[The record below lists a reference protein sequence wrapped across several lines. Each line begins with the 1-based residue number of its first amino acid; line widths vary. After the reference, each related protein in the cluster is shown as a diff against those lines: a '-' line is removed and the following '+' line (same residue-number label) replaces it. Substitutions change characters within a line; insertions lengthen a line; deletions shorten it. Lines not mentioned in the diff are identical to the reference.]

1 MEIGLKERLIGAVVL
16 VILGVIIIPF
26 FLKSSPSPDTGVNQ
40 AVTLPPGDTTSVQ
53 QVSMPL
59 TPGPAATTTPL
70 MTAARPATAP
80 APAAVSSP
88 KPVVH
93 NITRIASAPAPAS
106 GQWLV
111 QAGSYGS
118 QANADKVVK
127 TLQQHGFHAS
137 VSRFSIAAPSTNT
150 ATETTT
156 NPPTNPPLNVPAGK
170 ARIAVRGFAA
180 SSRASTSRLNAIAA
194 DRAATMQTTIQLS
207 TRNVGQPPAA
217 STAPVNANGSAN
229 TECSHLI
236 ISSVTTVLLHNDVI
250 PLS

>member
-137 VSRFSIAAPSTNT
+137 VSRFSKSGRSFFRVRVGPYAQRADADKAA
-150 ATETTT
+150 AA
-156 NPPTNPPLNVPAGK
+156 VAKAYGGK
-170 ARIAVRGFAA
+170 A
-180 SSRASTSRLNAIAA
+180 
-194 DRAATMQTTIQLS
+194 
-207 TRNVGQPPAA
+207 
-217 STAPVNANGSAN
+217 
-229 TECSHLI
+229 
-236 ISSVTTVLLHNDVI
+236 SVVPND
-250 PLS
+250 